1 MFRAILFTQWK
12 WARLALLP
20 AAVLSFLLPIVSVQQ
35 LGAVQDGMSPG
46 AFLEIHA
53 GMGALYP
60 MLSAVIALLLASGAW
75 AADHAGRHVYALTLP
90 IERGRLVLWRL
101 GAGLSLLLLPV
112 AALWVG
118 CLLAAVSAQI
128 PTGLTSYP
136 NLLALRFALA
146 ALVAFGL
153 FFAVAAGTS
162 RTAAW
167 VLALLAAWVL
177 AQVLLSSVGAQ
188 VDLVGPVLD
197 RLFTWP
203 GPFDVFTGRWVLIDV

>member
-1 MFRAILFTQWK
+1 M
-12 WARLALLP
+12 
-20 AAVLSFLLPIVSVQQ
+20 
-35 LGAVQDGMSPG
+35 
-46 AFLEIHA
+46 
-53 GMGALYP
+53 
-60 MLSAVIALLLASGAW
+60 
-75 AADHAGRHVYALTLP
+75 
-90 IERGRLVLWRL
+90 
-101 GAGLSLLLLPV
+101 
-112 AALWVG
+112 
-118 CLLAAVSAQI
+118 
-128 PTGLTSYP
+128 
-136 NLLALRFALA
+136 
-146 ALVAFGL
+146 